1 MLGVTT
7 AIFEVSRREGK
18 MNKKD
23 NKMEKPKTPEL
34 TAEQL
39 ANAMCRNGH
48 TGEYKVR
55 GTNKDG
61 NPYYQC
67 KGCVRSSV
75 ARHRKR
81 ARESAITKLENR
93 VAELEKEL
101 ALANEKNVHAKLV
114 EVFV

>member
-1 MLGVTT
+1 
-7 AIFEVSRREGK
+7 

-23 NKMEKPKTPEL
+23 KKIEEPKTLEL

-61 NPYYQC
+61 SPYYQC

-81 ARESAITKLENR
+81 ARESAIAKLQNR

-101 ALANEKNVHAKLV
+101 ALANEKLELTK
-114 EVFV
+114 